1 MSRSGASKN
10 TVRSKRNLKP
20 AHAATT
26 KKSSGSEK
34 PTIKQSQV
42 SDVLYIL
49 SRERFLVIYNDRNRF
64 NIPLYTIHM
73 CIYNEYVYLQS
84 FFYLQRLF
92 FIKAAMG
99 VQDLHFSS
107 IIPDQ
112 LSMQ

>member
-34 PTIKQSQV
+34 PTIKQTKV

-49 SRERFLVIYNDRNRF
+49 SCERFLVIYNDRNRC

-73 CIYNEYVYLQS
+73 FIYNEYVYLQS
-84 FFYLQRLF
+84 FFLIYNNYFL
-92 FIKAAMG
+92 
-99 VQDLHFSS
+99 
-107 IIPDQ
+107 
-112 LSMQ
+112 

>member
-49 SRERFLVIYNDRNRF
+49 SCERVLVIYNDRNRF
-64 NIPLYTIHM
+64 NIPF
-73 CIYNEYVYLQS
+73 IYNTHVYLQ
-84 FFYLQRLF
+84 QICLF
-92 FIKAAMG
+92 TKLFLIYN
-99 VQDLHFSS
+99 DYFL
-107 IIPDQ
+107 
-112 LSMQ
+112 

>member
-1 MSRSGASKN
+1 MSRSGASKK
-10 TVRSKRNLKP
+10 TVGSKRNLKP

-34 PTIKQSQV
+34 PTIKQSKV

-73 CIYNEYVYLQS
+73 CIYNKYVYLQS
-84 FFYLQRLF
+84 FFFKIYNDYFL
-92 FIKAAMG
+92 
-99 VQDLHFSS
+99 
-107 IIPDQ
+107 
-112 LSMQ
+112 